1 MSSPCEFI
9 LVDPSLH
16 HGLMSCQPQLSQ
28 LSHCSMYLFSW
39 CICHLDGHMKSWKSW
54 FNFPTTLL
62 SSSHYIAQ
70 WILISLLCLWK
81 PNQILKPALPSMSLP
96 YHANIFTYS
105 ILVSLTSSLPSVY
118 HIHSLR
124 SLLLF
129 PSFKIRISYS
139 LSLLESK
146 LYLAFQTSYIVHIL
160 HKTFPKTPAPH

>member
-9 LVDPSLH
+9 LVNPSLH

-28 LSHCSMYLFSW
+28 SSHYSMYLFSC
-39 CICHLDGHMKSWKSW
+39 CICHLKSCKSW
-54 FNFPTTLL
+54 FNFPTTLF
-62 SSSHYIAQ
+62 SSSHYITQ

-81 PNQILKPALPSMSLP
+81 PNQILKPALPSLSLP

-105 ILVSLTSSLPSVY
+105 ILVSLTSSLPSVPY
-118 HIHSLR
+118 IHSLR

-146 LYLAFQTSYIVHIL
+146 LCLAFQTSYIVHIL
-160 HKTFPKTPAPH
+160 HTTFPKTPALH